1 MTHLLATLSGEAPGA
16 VLTPSFAM
24 EDFTIPTNLPLVV
37 PSLLVRNRPDIQAAE
52 ALMRAANADYGAAIA
67 RMYHS
72 LT

>member
-1 MTHLLATLSGEAPGA
+1 
-16 VLTPSFAM
+16 M